1 MSLPEPVSS
10 PGRRTTTKGEPPL
23 VTHDRKRLGSA
34 LLGITAIAAIG
45 FVPASPAQAEPD
57 IKDVK
62 QRVDRLYHE
71 AEQAQERYND
81 AKLDLADLRNELGSL
96 RADERRQDDRLEA
109 VRAQVTDS
117 VLRQYQGES
126 ISTVGQVVVSDDPA
140 AFLGQLST
148 MSSFSQLQD
157 TLFADYSTEL
167 EALDAAR
174 GGHRRPRRRHRR
186 DDRAARAEKKT
197 VDAKLDEAKDLL
209 ADLEAEERERLLSTS
224 RSTTHARRM
233 PASVPASGRAAAAV
247 SYAMAQVGDAYVYGA
262 TGDSAF
268 DCSGLTMR
276 AWGAAGVGLPHSSSA
291 QYSSGPHIS
300 ASALQPGDLVF
311 YYSPISHVGMY
322 IGNGMIVHAAN
333 PGTGVP
339 VAGLYSMPFVGAVRP
354 G

>member
-1 MSLPEPVSS
+1 
-10 PGRRTTTKGEPPL
+10 

-45 FVPASPAQAEPD
+45 FFPTSPASAEPD
-57 IKDVK
+57 ISDVEE
-62 QRVDRLYHE
+62 RVDRLYHE

-81 AKLDLADLRNELGSL
+81 AKLDLTALRDELKSL
-96 RADERRQDDRLEA
+96 RADERRQDVRLEA
-109 VRAQVTDS
+109 VREQVTDS
-117 VLRQYQGES
+117 VRRQYEGES
-126 ISTVGQVVVSDDPA
+126 ISTVGQVVVADDPA
-140 AFLGQLST
+140 AFLGQLTT

-157 TLFADYSTEL
+157 TLFADYSTEV
-167 EALDAAR
+167 EALTLREEATAE
-174 GGHRRPRRRHRR
+174 
-186 DDRAARAEKKT
+186 RAAEIAKTTEQLAEEKKA
-197 VDAKLDEAKDLL
+197 VESKLAEAKDLL
-209 ADLEAEERERLLSTS
+209 ASLEEEERERLETTS
-224 RSTTHARRM
+224 RSTTTRM

-262 TGDSAF
+262 TGDNAF

-291 QYSSGPHIS
+291 QYGSGARIS

-333 PGTGVP
+333 PGTGVA
-339 VAGLYSMPFVGAVRP
+339 VAGLYSMPYVGAVRP

>member
-1 MSLPEPVSS
+1 M
-10 PGRRTTTKGEPPL
+10 
-23 VTHDRKRLGSA
+23 THDRKRLGSA

-45 FVPASPAQAEPD
+45 FVPASPANADPD
-57 IKDVK
+57 ISDVEE
-62 QRVDRLYHE
+62 RVDRLYHE

-81 AKLDLADLRNELGSL
+81 AKLDLTALRDELTSL
-96 RADERRQDDRLEA
+96 RADERRQDVRLEA
-109 VRAQVTDS
+109 VREQVTDS
-117 VLRQYQGES
+117 VRRQYEGES
-126 ISTVGQVVVSDDPA
+126 ISTVGQVVVADDPA
-140 AFLGQLST
+140 AFLGQLTT

-157 TLFADYSTEL
+157 TLFDDYSTEV
-167 EALDAAR
+167 EALTLREEATAE
-174 GGHRRPRRRHRR
+174 
-186 DDRAARAEKKT
+186 RAAEIAKTTEQLAEEKKA
-197 VDAKLDEAKDLL
+197 VESKLAEAKDLL
-209 ADLEAEERERLLSTS
+209 ASLEEEERERLETTS
-224 RSTTHARRM
+224 RSTTTRM

-262 TGDSAF
+262 TGDNAF

-291 QYSSGPHIS
+291 QYGSGTQVA

-333 PGTGVP
+333 PSTGVQ
-339 VAGLYSMPFVGAVRP
+339 VTGLYSMPYVGAVRP